1 MDAQKPKEP
10 LLSLMLAF
18 IIPGLGQFYSS
29 KPRRGML
36 FFGINV
42 LAVTGGLLYA
52 MHPTLTVHPASMVL
66 LIAFALFE
74 LFVLIDSYLCAKNFN
89 RENNLERKISIGKR
103 ILFIFG
109 ILFFMF
115 GPNLS
120 TPLTVYVR
128 SNIIQAFKIPSGA
141 MRLTLIEGDRLF
153 VDKSAY
159 KNSAPQRGDIAVFVY
174 PKDDTR
180 DFIKRVIGLPGE
192 SLEIREGKILI
203 NGQKL
208 SSSPIISNFYYDNKG
223 PNAQPGMVIDIP
235 DGHYFVLGD
244 NSQSSSDSRFW
255 GFVPEENFV
264 GRAFKIYYPF
274 NRSGPLR

>member
-1 MDAQKPKEP
+1 
-10 LLSLMLAF
+10 MLAF